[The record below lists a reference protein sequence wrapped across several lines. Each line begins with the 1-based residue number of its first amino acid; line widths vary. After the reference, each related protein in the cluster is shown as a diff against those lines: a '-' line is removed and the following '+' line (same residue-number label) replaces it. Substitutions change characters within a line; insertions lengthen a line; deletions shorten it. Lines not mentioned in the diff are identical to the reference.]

1 MDICN
6 HSFNILHYAIDTT
19 FILNDELF
27 VVEIMI
33 INEFSIFMS
42 KCEIDGISVLKVM
55 EVTLCVMQ
63 NINLTPDSKF

>member
-1 MDICN
+1 
-6 HSFNILHYAIDTT
+6 
-19 FILNDELF
+19 
-27 VVEIMI
+27 MI

-63 NINLTPDSKF
+63 NINLTPDSKFKKCIFLKTSKFRAKRIL